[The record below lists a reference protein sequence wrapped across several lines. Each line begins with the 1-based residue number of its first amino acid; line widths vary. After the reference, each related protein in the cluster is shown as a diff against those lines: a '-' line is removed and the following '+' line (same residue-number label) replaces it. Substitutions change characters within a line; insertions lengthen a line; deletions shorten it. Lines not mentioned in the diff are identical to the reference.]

1 MAAFRGTLL
10 PGSACC
16 MSAPSRLDI
25 ATRQAAAVPPP
36 SGAQGAAAFQ
46 RAGRTREACSPSPW
60 VCCCVSHGSRLQ
72 PVQAEAPS
80 FHARGSCPGT
90 LQMCVQRLRSER
102 SLPLGTG
109 SGRQH
114 AVAFAAVRHPKGAAT
129 GWSHFANICT
139 LIGSSG
145 LWRNTPT
152 KDLHTASELP
162 C

>member
-1 MAAFRGTLL
+1 MAAFRGALL

-16 MSAPSRLDI
+16 MSAPSRLGI

-60 VCCCVSHGSRLQ
+60 VCCGVSHGSRLQ

-80 FHARGSCPGT
+80 CHARGSCPGT
-90 LQMCVQRLRSER
+90 LQMCVQRMRSER

-109 SGRQH
+109 SGWPACGR
-114 AVAFAAVRHPKGAAT
+114 FAAVRHLGTRHVDCEFWTVAQHSYERPTHGFSAAVLKLLNMAEW
-129 GWSHFANICT
+129 G
-139 LIGSSG
+139 
-145 LWRNTPT
+145 P
-152 KDLHTASELP
+152 
-162 C
+162 